1 MHVPID
7 EVRQLMAAVCTGA
20 GMSEV
25 ESGAVVD
32 HYLDGELRGKT
43 SHGVAK
49 FCFESQFF
57 ATRAG
62 RPFVVEDFG
71 AVAVVDGNREVGPLS
86 VGFAVDIVIEKAR
99 RFGIGLVGMNNTQ
112 RHGALGYWTRRIAEQ
127 GQLGVVMNTSTA
139 DSTVVGATR
148 PFLGVNPLS
157 FAFPA
162 EGGAIVADLSTTVAP
177 MGRLWEARRGN
188 GGLENGQFVDAN
200 GSFTTDPEE
209 AVAAVIF
216 GGHKG
221 FALSL
226 LVQLLTGS
234 VFGFPMGERIESL
247 LDTGYAFI
255 AVDPSFGGER
265 KTFVDEN
272 SALVRAL
279 ASVPMQDGGTLR
291 LFGRE
296 SDAVKATAL
305 ADGRIHLGTGVFE
318 RLRSS
323 AGRS

>member
-1 MHVPID
+1 VRVPIHD
-7 EVRQLMAAVCTGA
+7 VRQLMVAVCAVA
-20 GMSEV
+20 GLSEEECV
-25 ESGAVVD
+25 QVVD
-32 HYLDGELRGKT
+32 HYLDGELRGRT

-62 RPFVVEDFG
+62 RPFVAEDFG
-71 AVAVVDGNREVGPLS
+71 AVAVVNGNREVGPLS
-86 VGFAVDIVIEKAR
+86 VGFAVDLVVEKAR

-157 FAFPA
+157 FAFPT
-162 EGGAIVADLSTTVAP
+162 EDGPLVADLSTTVAP

-188 GGLENGQFVDAN
+188 GGLEDGQFVDAN
-200 GSFTTDPEE
+200 GGFTTDPNQ
-209 AVAAVIF
+209 ATAAVIF

-226 LVQLLTGS
+226 LIQLLTGS

-255 AVDPSFGGER
+255 AVDPAFGGER
-265 KTFVDEN
+265 TKFVDEN

-279 ASVPMQDGGTLR
+279 ASVAMRDGGTLR
-291 LFGRE
+291 MFGRE
-296 SDAVKATAL
+296 SDAVRAAAL
-305 ADGRIHLGTGVFE
+305 AEGRVTLGAGVFE
-318 RLRSS
+318 RLRLC

>member
-1 MHVPID
+1 MRVPIE
-7 EVRQLMAAVCTGA
+7 EVRRLMTAVCAGA
-20 GMSEV
+20 GLSEV
-25 ESGAVVD
+25 ESGLVVD
-32 HYLDGELRGKT
+32 HYLDGELRGRT

-57 ATRAG
+57 GTRAG
-62 RPFVVEDFG
+62 KPFVVEDFG
-71 AVAVVDGNREVGPLS
+71 AVAVVDGAREVGPLS
-86 VGFAVDIVIEKAR
+86 VGFAVDVVVEKAR

-148 PFLGVNPLS
+148 AFLGVNPLS

-162 EGGAIVADLSTTVAP
+162 EGGPVVADLSTTVAP

-188 GGLENGQFVDAN
+188 GGLEDGQFVDA
-200 GSFTTDPEE
+200 GGGFTTNPDE
-209 AVAAVIF
+209 ATAAVIF

-234 VFGFPMGERIESL
+234 VFGFPMGERVESL
-247 LDTGYAFI
+247 LDTGYAFL
-255 AVDPSFGGER
+255 AVDPSFGGGR
-265 KTFVDEN
+265 RTFVDEN

-279 ASVPMQDGGTLR
+279 TSVPMRDGGTLR

-296 SDAVKATAL
+296 SDAVRAAAL
-305 ADGRIHLGTGVFE
+305 AEGRIRLGAGVLE

-323 AGRS
+323 ARRS

>member
-7 EVRQLMAAVCTGA
+7 EVRQLMTAVCTGA
-20 GMSEV
+20 GLSDV
-25 ESGAVVD
+25 ESERVVD

-62 RPFVVEDFG
+62 TPFVTEDFG

-86 VGFAVDIVIEKAR
+86 VGFAVDVVIEKAR

-162 EGGAIVADLSTTVAP
+162 EGGPIVADLSTTVAP
-177 MGRLWEARRGN
+177 MGQLWEARRGN
-188 GGLENGQFVDAN
+188 GGLEDGQFVDAN
-200 GSFTTDPEE
+200 GSFTTDPD
-209 AVAAVIF
+209 AAAAAVIF

-255 AVDPSFGGER
+255 AVDPSFGGAREGY
-265 KTFVDEN
+265 VEQN
-272 SALVRAL
+272 SVLVRAM

-296 SDAVKATAL
+296 SDALKSAAL
-305 ADGRIHLGTGVFE
+305 AGGRIRLGSGVFE
-318 RLRSS
+318 RLRAS
-323 AGRS
+323 ARRS

>member
-1 MHVPID
+1 MRVEIA
-7 EVRQLMAAVCTGA
+7 EVKKLMTEVCTAA
-20 GMSEV
+20 GLSDV
-25 ESGAVVD
+25 ESDRVVD
-32 HYLDGELRGKT
+32 HYLDGELRGRT

-62 RPFVVEDFG
+62 APFVARDFG

-86 VGFAVDIVIEKAR
+86 VGFAVDVVIGKAR

-127 GQLGVVMNTSTA
+127 DQLGVVMNTSTA

-162 EGGAIVADLSTTVAP
+162 EDGPVVADLSTTVAP

-188 GGLENGQFVDAN
+188 GVLEDGQFVDAN
-200 GSFTTDPEE
+200 GGFTTDPD
-209 AVAAVIF
+209 AATSAVIF

-234 VFGFPMGERIESL
+234 VFGFPMGARIESL
-247 LDTGYAFI
+247 LDTGYAFL
-255 AVDPSFGGER
+255 AVDPSFGGTREG
-265 KTFVDEN
+265 FADQN
-272 SALVRAL
+272 SALVRAM
-279 ASVPMQDGGTLR
+279 ASVPMRDGGTLR

-296 SDAVKATAL
+296 SDTAKAAAL
-305 ADGRIHLGTGVFE
+305 ADGRINLGAGVFE
-318 RLRSS
+318 RLRAS
-323 AGRS
+323 ASRS